1 MRVAL
6 IGNINNNSY
15 LIAKFLRRKG
25 IEADVY
31 VYDYD
36 VAMASPEW
44 EEGVFDPKL
53 VPSVH
58 PKWSWVILK
67 NSWVRPTWVKSV
79 PFLTWHRLPY
89 AKLDAFINEMEWK
102 LNKKLK
108 ERQHKIVTLSLKQAG
123 IHADL
128 DLNATTG
135 FFDIYQWQKMV
146 EGYDVVQLVGFV
158 ETHILLKY
166 LTKIYVVYD
175 YGQPLRLMIWE
186 DSLRG
191 KLLQSAYKNAD
202 WVVVTNADTK
212 ESLERLGVE
221 RYSFI
226 PAPVDETKFCP
237 GDSLLRQALEAQ
249 YGKDVVILFAPARQ
263 DWQEKGTDK
272 ILRAFAQ
279 LRKTVHARVV
289 LLSASW
295 GKDIHKA
302 RDYIKNEGLESEVI
316 WIEPLPRTMLVDY
329 YRAADVV
336 LDQFTLGTYGG
347 KALLE
352 AMACGKP
359 VITSFN
365 HQIHTWC
372 FTEMPPV
379 CSASNEVEVY
389 NWLVNLISDPQ
400 SRQEY
405 GRRGRQWIEKYNSWE
420 QVASSYINLYTL
432 LLGQRRA
439 SRGGYL

>member
-25 IEADVY
+25 VEADVY
-31 VYDYD
+31 IYDYD
-36 VAMASPEW
+36 YWMAAPEW

-53 VPSVH
+53 VPSVN

-67 NSWVRPTWVKSV
+67 NSWVRPAWVKSV
-79 PFLTWHRLPY
+79 PPLTWHRLPY
-89 AKLDAFINEMEWK
+89 AKFDAFISQIEWK

-108 ERQHKIVTLSLKQAG
+108 ERQHRIINSSLQQEGFDG
-123 IHADL
+123 IDFIE
-128 DLNATTG
+128 ATRW
-135 FFDIYQWQKMV
+135 FDIYQWERMIT
-146 EGYDVVQLVGFV
+146 GYDIVQVVSLVGA
-158 ETHILLKY
+158 HILLKY
-166 LTKIYVVYD
+166 SAKKIYVVYD
-175 YGQPLRLMIWE
+175 YGQPLRSMIWE
-186 DSLRG
+186 NSLRG
-191 KLLQSAYKNAD
+191 KLLQCAYKNAD

-212 ESLERLGVE
+212 ESLERLGVK

-237 GDSLLRQALEAQ
+237 GDSLLRQALESQ
-249 YGKDVVILFAPARQ
+249 YGKDIVILFAPARH
-263 DWQEKGTDK
+263 DWREKGTDK
-272 ILRAFAQ
+272 ILHAFAQ
-279 LRKTVHARVV
+279 LRETINARVV
-289 LLSASW
+289 LLTASW
-295 GKDIHKA
+295 GRDIHTA
-302 RDYIKNEGLESEVI
+302 RDYIKNEGLDSEVI
-316 WIEPLPRTMLVDY
+316 WMEPMPRTMLVDY

-379 CSASNEVEVY
+379 CSASHEGEIY
-389 NWLVNLISDPQ
+389 YWLMNLISDPQ

-405 GRRGRQWIEKYNSWE
+405 GRRCRQWIEKYNSWE

-432 LLGQRRA
+432 LWNQRRA
-439 SRGGYL
+439 SRGRL